1 MNTMQELVLIRKDL
15 ENAVALLR
23 KDLALL
29 EQKFDSAGALLR
41 KDLELTAERL
51 ERKVSD
57 GDNRLDQK
65 LSRRTAW
72 ILWSVLGTV
81 LLQLVG
87 IGTGIFFAL
96 AKGH

>member
-1 MNTMQELVLIRKDL
+1 VNMVHEL
-15 ENAVALLR
+15 ALLR
-23 KDLALL
+23 KDFEFGLAGMRKDF
-29 EQKFDSAGALLR
+29 ESSIALLR
-41 KDLELTAERL
+41 KDMELTAERL

-72 ILWSVLGTV
+72 ILWSVLGAI
-81 LLQLVG
+81 LLQLIS
-87 IGTGIFFAL
+87 IGTGIVLAL